1 MKRVI
6 IALVLT
12 LSLSMV
18 ACTKNN
24 TAKNEDNKKAEA
36 NAETKVEKKTKT
48 VNGVEVTLTEKAQEI
63 STVDYVDKFQNIF
76 NELYKKYGDKVHN
89 PDKDSL
95 EYYEASKSQHKEL
108 VEQLSKYRTDDDS
121 VNKSHD
127 ELIDLLLKRVKLN
140 NDMIDLMNKE
150 SDDKDK
156 KIEILKEMI
165 ESNNTKIEKAIKDL
179 EDVLGVK
186 FNLDDS
192 LNEDSEKSS
201 DQEKSSKKEE
211 SPKKADNTSKPSNKH
226 TNEWYLNNGYYPDYE
241 QGKWIYD
248 PDLEGDIGDVDDS
261 WWDGEEFPNQ

>member
-6 IALVLT
+6 IALVLA

-18 ACTKNN
+18 ACTKTN
-24 TAKNEDNKKAEA
+24 TAKNEDNK

-165 ESNNTKIEKAIKDL
+165 ESNNTKIDKAIKAL
-179 EDVLGVK
+179 K
-186 FNLDDS
+186 KI
-192 LNEDSEKSS
+192 SENR
-201 DQEKSSKKEE
+201 E
-211 SPKKADNTSKPSNKH
+211 
-226 TNEWYLNNGYYPDYE
+226 
-241 QGKWIYD
+241 
-248 PDLEGDIGDVDDS
+248 
-261 WWDGEEFPNQ
+261 